1 MSLTFLDSC
10 HLCSGRLSELGPK
23 EAGISQAWRYLGP
36 ISTGCWHSRA
46 LTGSLSLFLFEQ
58 ARGLGPLELFCLV
71 GWHRLK
77 FWLSRHIWCHFAEF
91 GEREASVDLT
101 PSPEVDV

>member
-1 MSLTFLDSC
+1 M
-10 HLCSGRLSELGPK
+10 
-23 EAGISQAWRYLGP
+23 
-36 ISTGCWHSRA
+36 A
-46 LTGSLSLFLFEQ
+46 LPWAYFYWLLALEGLNGSLSLFLFEE
-58 ARGLGPLELFCLV
+58 ARGLGQLELFCLV

-91 GEREASVDLT
+91 GEREASVGLT